1 MLLKKYICLSAATLL
16 TACDL
21 IDYHPYDGRLDS
33 DTSWEINPT
42 NIERIEKV
50 CEGKDTIRFIFMG
63 DTQRSYNETEDFVKY
78 VNQLDSIDFI
88 IHGGDY
94 TEFGLKKEFEWNDD
108 ILSKLKVPYVGLIGN
123 HDVIGNGD
131 QVFRKIFGNENFSFV
146 VSDVKFVCLNTNA
159 IEYDYSHPVPDFN
172 FLKNEIAD
180 STRNKRTIV
189 VMHAPPGN
197 EQFDNIPLTLHAQ
210 EDKYTKRVQRYE
222 NAWQRVIPRYTK
234 VQFAGSMAMLSV
246 GTGWNY
252 YRNHWETDM
261 LLGIVPRNANDHANV
276 TFTLKQ
282 NYFPWNIDLG
292 EKVSFE
298 PLCCG
303 IYVNFLFDRDFWAKQ
318 PNKYPPGY
326 YWFSTRIRNHIFIGE
341 RITLKL
347 NPNSSWHKS
356 ISFFYEL
363 STCDLYIINAI
374 GNSYLKPK
382 DYLSLSFGVK
392 LQIL

>member
-1 MLLKKYICLSAATLL
+1 MFLKKYIWLSAATLL

-33 DTSWEINPT
+33 DTSREINPT

-197 EQFDNIPLTLHAQ
+197 EQFDNNVKDVFQLYIKTL
-210 EDKYTKRVQRYE
+210 
-222 NAWQRVIPRYTK
+222 PSLM
-234 VQFAGSMAMLSV
+234 FCL
-246 GTGWNY
+246 
-252 YRNHWETDM
+252 
-261 LLGIVPRNANDHANV
+261 
-276 TFTLKQ
+276 
-282 NYFPWNIDLG
+282 
-292 EKVSFE
+292 
-298 PLCCG
+298 
-303 IYVNFLFDRDFWAKQ
+303 
-318 PNKYPPGY
+318 
-326 YWFSTRIRNHIFIGE
+326 
-341 RITLKL
+341 RITIAYRQPICLRMV
-347 NPNSSWHKS
+347 
-356 ISFFYEL
+356 L
-363 STCDLYIINAI
+363 STTVAPISPNEVIFFL
-374 GNSYLKPK
+374 P
-382 DYLSLSFGVK
+382 
-392 LQIL
+392 

>member
-1 MLLKKYICLSAATLL
+1 MTFFGTDSILTLHIKKLGCYVFK
-16 TACDL
+16 
-21 IDYHPYDGRLDS
+21 
-33 DTSWEINPT
+33 
-42 NIERIEKV
+42 ERIEKV

-197 EQFDNIPLTLHAQ
+197 EQFYYGCANIA
-210 EDKYTKRVQRYE
+210 KRSY
-222 NAWQRVIPRYTK
+222 
-234 VQFAGSMAMLSV
+234 
-246 GTGWNY
+246 
-252 YRNHWETDM
+252 
-261 LLGIVPRNANDHANV
+261 LL
-276 TFTLKQ
+276 FTLTPDD
-282 NYFPWNIDLG
+282 Y
-292 EKVSFE
+292 
-298 PLCCG
+298 
-303 IYVNFLFDRDFWAKQ
+303 IYEVVNF
-318 PNKYPPGY
+318 
-326 YWFSTRIRNHIFIGE
+326 
-341 RITLKL
+341 
-347 NPNSSWHKS
+347 
-356 ISFFYEL
+356 
-363 STCDLYIINAI
+363 
-374 GNSYLKPK
+374 
-382 DYLSLSFGVK
+382 
-392 LQIL
+392 

>member
-1 MLLKKYICLSAATLL
+1 MFLKKYIWLSAATLL

-33 DTSWEINPT
+33 DTSREINPT

-159 IEYDYSHPVPDFN
+159 IVKDVFQLYIKTLPSLMFC
-172 FLKNEIAD
+172 
-180 STRNKRTIV
+180 
-189 VMHAPPGN
+189 
-197 EQFDNIPLTLHAQ
+197 LHAHNHCVSAADLF
-210 EDKYTKRVQRYE
+210 EDGIIYYGCANIAKRSY
-222 NAWQRVIPRYTK
+222 
-234 VQFAGSMAMLSV
+234 
-246 GTGWNY
+246 
-252 YRNHWETDM
+252 
-261 LLGIVPRNANDHANV
+261 LL
-276 TFTLKQ
+276 FTLTPDD
-282 NYFPWNIDLG
+282 YMY
-292 EKVSFE
+292 EV
-298 PLCCG
+298 
-303 IYVNFLFDRDFWAKQ
+303 VNF
-318 PNKYPPGY
+318 
-326 YWFSTRIRNHIFIGE
+326 
-341 RITLKL
+341 
-347 NPNSSWHKS
+347 
-356 ISFFYEL
+356 
-363 STCDLYIINAI
+363 
-374 GNSYLKPK
+374 
-382 DYLSLSFGVK
+382 
-392 LQIL
+392 

>member
-1 MLLKKYICLSAATLL
+1 MFLKKYIWLSAATLL

-33 DTSWEINPT
+33 DTSREINPT

-197 EQFDNIPLTLHAQ
+197 EQFDNNVKDVFQLYIKTLPSLMFCCMHIIIAYRQ
-210 EDKYTKRVQRYE
+210 LICLR
-222 NAWQRVIPRYTK
+222 
-234 VQFAGSMAMLSV
+234 MA
-246 GTGWNY
+246 
-252 YRNHWETDM
+252 
-261 LLGIVPRNANDHANV
+261 
-276 TFTLKQ
+276 
-282 NYFPWNIDLG
+282 
-292 EKVSFE
+292 
-298 PLCCG
+298 
-303 IYVNFLFDRDFWAKQ
+303 
-318 PNKYPPGY
+318 
-326 YWFSTRIRNHIFIGE
+326 
-341 RITLKL
+341 
-347 NPNSSWHKS
+347 
-356 ISFFYEL
+356 L
-363 STCDLYIINAI
+363 STTVAPISPNEVIFFL
-374 GNSYLKPK
+374 P
-382 DYLSLSFGVK
+382 
-392 LQIL
+392 

>member
-1 MLLKKYICLSAATLL
+1 MFLKKYIWLSAATLL

-33 DTSWEINPT
+33 DTSREINPT

-131 QVFRKIFGNENFSFV
+131 QVFRKIFGNE
-146 VSDVKFVCLNTNA
+146 
-159 IEYDYSHPVPDFN
+159 
-172 FLKNEIAD
+172 IAD

-197 EQFDNIPLTLHAQ
+197 EQFDNNVKDVFQLYIKTLPSLMFCLHAHNHCVSAADLF
-210 EDKYTKRVQRYE
+210 EDGIIYYGCANIAKRSY
-222 NAWQRVIPRYTK
+222 
-234 VQFAGSMAMLSV
+234 
-246 GTGWNY
+246 
-252 YRNHWETDM
+252 
-261 LLGIVPRNANDHANV
+261 LL
-276 TFTLKQ
+276 FTLTSDD
-282 NYFPWNIDLG
+282 YMY
-292 EKVSFE
+292 EV
-298 PLCCG
+298 
-303 IYVNFLFDRDFWAKQ
+303 VNF
-318 PNKYPPGY
+318 
-326 YWFSTRIRNHIFIGE
+326 
-341 RITLKL
+341 
-347 NPNSSWHKS
+347 
-356 ISFFYEL
+356 
-363 STCDLYIINAI
+363 
-374 GNSYLKPK
+374 
-382 DYLSLSFGVK
+382 
-392 LQIL
+392 

>member
-1 MLLKKYICLSAATLL
+1 MFLKKYIWLSAATLL

-33 DTSWEINPT
+33 DTSREINPT

-172 FLKNEIAD
+172 FLKTLP
-180 STRNKRTIV
+180 SL
-189 VMHAPPGN
+189 M
-197 EQFDNIPLTLHAQ
+197 FCLHAHNHCVSAADLF
-210 EDKYTKRVQRYE
+210 EDGIIYYGCANIAKRSY
-222 NAWQRVIPRYTK
+222 
-234 VQFAGSMAMLSV
+234 
-246 GTGWNY
+246 
-252 YRNHWETDM
+252 
-261 LLGIVPRNANDHANV
+261 LL
-276 TFTLKQ
+276 FTLTPDD
-282 NYFPWNIDLG
+282 Y
-292 EKVSFE
+292 
-298 PLCCG
+298 
-303 IYVNFLFDRDFWAKQ
+303 IYEVVNF
-318 PNKYPPGY
+318 
-326 YWFSTRIRNHIFIGE
+326 
-341 RITLKL
+341 
-347 NPNSSWHKS
+347 
-356 ISFFYEL
+356 
-363 STCDLYIINAI
+363 
-374 GNSYLKPK
+374 
-382 DYLSLSFGVK
+382 
-392 LQIL
+392 

>member
-1 MLLKKYICLSAATLL
+1 MFLKKYIWLSAATLL

-33 DTSWEINPT
+33 ILPGDQPDQYRAYRESL
-42 NIERIEKV
+42 RR
-50 CEGKDTIRFIFMG
+50 KDTIRFIFMG

-189 VMHAPPGN
+189 VMHAPPG
-197 EQFDNIPLTLHAQ
+197 T
-210 EDKYTKRVQRYE
+210 
-222 NAWQRVIPRYTK
+222 
-234 VQFAGSMAMLSV
+234 
-246 GTGWNY
+246 
-252 YRNHWETDM
+252 
-261 LLGIVPRNANDHANV
+261 
-276 TFTLKQ
+276 
-282 NYFPWNIDLG
+282 
-292 EKVSFE
+292 
-298 PLCCG
+298 
-303 IYVNFLFDRDFWAKQ
+303 
-318 PNKYPPGY
+318 
-326 YWFSTRIRNHIFIGE
+326 
-341 RITLKL
+341 
-347 NPNSSWHKS
+347 NSST
-356 ISFFYEL
+356 I
-363 STCDLYIINAI
+363 T
-374 GNSYLKPK
+374 
-382 DYLSLSFGVK
+382 
-392 LQIL
+392 

>member
-1 MLLKKYICLSAATLL
+1 MTFFGTDSILTLHIKKLGCYVLKKYIWLSAATLL

-33 DTSWEINPT
+33 DTSREINPT

-197 EQFDNIPLTLHAQ
+197 EQFDNNVKDVFQLYIKTLPSLMFCLHAHNHCISAADLF
-210 EDKYTKRVQRYE
+210 EDGIIYYGCANIAKRSY
-222 NAWQRVIPRYTK
+222 
-234 VQFAGSMAMLSV
+234 
-246 GTGWNY
+246 
-252 YRNHWETDM
+252 
-261 LLGIVPRNANDHANV
+261 LL
-276 TFTLKQ
+276 FTLTPDD
-282 NYFPWNIDLG
+282 YMY
-292 EKVSFE
+292 EV
-298 PLCCG
+298 
-303 IYVNFLFDRDFWAKQ
+303 VNF
-318 PNKYPPGY
+318 
-326 YWFSTRIRNHIFIGE
+326 
-341 RITLKL
+341 
-347 NPNSSWHKS
+347 
-356 ISFFYEL
+356 
-363 STCDLYIINAI
+363 
-374 GNSYLKPK
+374 
-382 DYLSLSFGVK
+382 
-392 LQIL
+392 

>member
-1 MLLKKYICLSAATLL
+1 MFLKKYIWLSAATLL

-33 DTSWEINPT
+33 DTSREINPT

-197 EQFDNIPLTLHAQ
+197 EQFDN
-210 EDKYTKRVQRYE
+210 
-222 NAWQRVIPRYTK
+222 
-234 VQFAGSMAMLSV
+234 
-246 GTGWNY
+246 
-252 YRNHWETDM
+252 
-261 LLGIVPRNANDHANV
+261 NV
-276 TFTLKQ
+276 KDVFQ
-282 NYFPWNIDLG
+282 
-292 EKVSFE
+292 
-298 PLCCG
+298 
-303 IYVNFLFDRDFWAKQ
+303 
-318 PNKYPPGY
+318 
-326 YWFSTRIRNHIFIGE
+326 
-341 RITLKL
+341 
-347 NPNSSWHKS
+347 
-356 ISFFYEL
+356 
-363 STCDLYIINAI
+363 LYIKTSATVRERMATGHPPLYKSTIRRFHGDAI
-374 GNSYLKPK
+374 RGYRLELLPESLGNGYVAGYRPPQRK
-382 DYLSLSFGVK
+382 
-392 LQIL
+392 

>member
-1 MLLKKYICLSAATLL
+1 MFLKKYIWLSAATLL

-33 DTSWEINPT
+33 DTSREINPT

-108 ILSKLKVPYVGLIGN
+108 ILSKLKVPYVGL
-123 HDVIGNGD
+123 
-131 QVFRKIFGNENFSFV
+131 
-146 VSDVKFVCLNTNA
+146 NA

-197 EQFDNIPLTLHAQ
+197 EQFDNNVKDVFQLYIKTLPSLMFCLHAHNHCVSAADLF
-210 EDKYTKRVQRYE
+210 EDGIIYYGCANIAKRSY
-222 NAWQRVIPRYTK
+222 
-234 VQFAGSMAMLSV
+234 
-246 GTGWNY
+246 
-252 YRNHWETDM
+252 
-261 LLGIVPRNANDHANV
+261 LL
-276 TFTLKQ
+276 FTLTSDD
-282 NYFPWNIDLG
+282 YMY
-292 EKVSFE
+292 EV
-298 PLCCG
+298 
-303 IYVNFLFDRDFWAKQ
+303 VNF
-318 PNKYPPGY
+318 
-326 YWFSTRIRNHIFIGE
+326 
-341 RITLKL
+341 
-347 NPNSSWHKS
+347 
-356 ISFFYEL
+356 
-363 STCDLYIINAI
+363 
-374 GNSYLKPK
+374 
-382 DYLSLSFGVK
+382 
-392 LQIL
+392 

>member
-1 MLLKKYICLSAATLL
+1 MFLKKYIWLSAATLL

-33 DTSWEINPT
+33 DTSREINPT

-172 FLKNEIAD
+172 F
-180 STRNKRTIV
+180 
-189 VMHAPPGN
+189 
-197 EQFDNIPLTLHAQ
+197 
-210 EDKYTKRVQRYE
+210 
-222 NAWQRVIPRYTK
+222 
-234 VQFAGSMAMLSV
+234 
-246 GTGWNY
+246 
-252 YRNHWETDM
+252 
-261 LLGIVPRNANDHANV
+261 
-276 TFTLKQ
+276 
-282 NYFPWNIDLG
+282 
-292 EKVSFE
+292 
-298 PLCCG
+298 
-303 IYVNFLFDRDFWAKQ
+303 
-318 PNKYPPGY
+318 
-326 YWFSTRIRNHIFIGE
+326 
-341 RITLKL
+341 
-347 NPNSSWHKS
+347 
-356 ISFFYEL
+356 
-363 STCDLYIINAI
+363 
-374 GNSYLKPK
+374 
-382 DYLSLSFGVK
+382 
-392 LQIL
+392 

>member
-1 MLLKKYICLSAATLL
+1 MLLKKYIWLSAATLL

-33 DTSWEINPT
+33 DTSREINPA

-197 EQFDNIPLTLHAQ
+197 EQFDNNVKDVFQLYIKTLPSLMFCLHAHNHL
-210 EDKYTKRVQRYE
+210 R
-222 NAWQRVIPRYTK
+222 
-234 VQFAGSMAMLSV
+234 MA
-246 GTGWNY
+246 
-252 YRNHWETDM
+252 
-261 LLGIVPRNANDHANV
+261 
-276 TFTLKQ
+276 
-282 NYFPWNIDLG
+282 
-292 EKVSFE
+292 
-298 PLCCG
+298 
-303 IYVNFLFDRDFWAKQ
+303 
-318 PNKYPPGY
+318 
-326 YWFSTRIRNHIFIGE
+326 
-341 RITLKL
+341 
-347 NPNSSWHKS
+347 
-356 ISFFYEL
+356 L
-363 STCDLYIINAI
+363 STTVAPISPNEVIFFL
-374 GNSYLKPK
+374 P
-382 DYLSLSFGVK
+382 
-392 LQIL
+392 